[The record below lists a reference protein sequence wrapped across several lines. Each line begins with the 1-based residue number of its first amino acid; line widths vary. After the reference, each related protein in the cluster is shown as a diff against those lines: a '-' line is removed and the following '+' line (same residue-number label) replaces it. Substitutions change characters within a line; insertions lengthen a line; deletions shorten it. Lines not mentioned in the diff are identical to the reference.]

1 MTATMTQLQ
10 TRQCSKCEQ
19 DKLLSEFYSDA
30 WGHCIECERTAAS
43 SRMNRYNK
51 TLRGRASQALQS
63 SRKTIKRNG
72 YDVKDDL
79 TLYDVLFTFA
89 MSDGECAYCGKDTG
103 GNYQMEHIVPLSKGG
118 PNTLS
123 NICCVCPSCNRS
135 KGSRDLL
142 EWAEL
147 DDVAEVIEKVA
158 SRRGVSIQE
167 VLEDMSPEVDN
178 G

>member
-1 MTATMTQLQ
+1 MTETMTRLQ
-10 TRQCSKCEQ
+10 TKHCKKCEQ

-30 WGHCIECERTAAS
+30 WSHCIECERTAAS

-79 TLYDVLFTFA
+79 TLMDVIFTFA
-89 MSDGECAYCGKDTG
+89 MADHECSYCGKVTDD
-103 GNYQMEHIVPLSKGG
+103 YQMEHIVPLSKGG

-123 NICCVCPSCNRS
+123 NITVACRSCNSS
-135 KGSRDLL
+135 KHNHNLL
-142 EWAEL
+142 DWREF
-147 DDVAEVIEKVA
+147 DDVAAVIA
-158 SRRGVSIQE
+158 QMATRRGVGIAE
-167 VLEDMSPEVDN
+167 VLRDFTPDFVSEV
-178 G
+178 